1 MDFVPIRARDDAVL
15 RITARQVHTITEPPL
30 RAQITDQLVRYFPA
44 RCRYLGAMR
53 LDDAV
58 RAYMQGAR
66 HHGMHTE
73 REIAACVHL
82 MFLLGHDMHRDPQLP
97 WVARLLGE
105 DRSPWRR
112 IVAVRA
118 QAMAYL
124 DRIHGRDN
132 AALDRSLAR
141 LSRLTAAELEHQVGA
156 DNELG
161 TMFALLRRLHPEKV
175 EALGEPLLESLWAEN
190 HAQSRSLG
198 LDVRESQMWL
208 VLQFTLGSGIAVD
221 PQYPWIAVALA
232 RRRHGNLLHDFAGDY
247 FEHMRGPGA
256 QE

>member
-1 MDFVPIRARDDAVL
+1 ML

-30 RAQITDQLVRYFPA
+30 RAQLADQLARYFPA

-58 RAYMQGAR
+58 RAYMQAAR

-73 REIAACVHL
+73 REIAVYVHL
-82 MFLLGHDMHRDPQLP
+82 MVLLGHDMHRDPQIP
-97 WVARLLGE
+97 WVGRLLAE
-105 DRSPWRR
+105 DRPAWRR

-118 QAMAYL
+118 HAMAYL
-124 DRIHGRDN
+124 DRIYGRDN

-141 LSRLTAAELEHQVGA
+141 LSRLTADELEHQVEA

-161 TMFALLRRLHPEKV
+161 AMHGLLRRLHPEKV
-175 EALGEPLLESLWAEN
+175 EALGEPAMEALWAEN
-190 HAQSRSLG
+190 HAQSQLLG
-198 LDVRESQMWL
+198 LGVRESQMWL

-232 RRRHGNLLHDFAGDY
+232 RRRHGNLLHDFAVDY
-247 FEHMRGPGA
+247 FEHMRGAEG
-256 QE
+256 